1 MSDIQQNEILSALK
15 NVMDPDLGKNIVD
28 LGFIKGMEIKDG
40 KVSFDVELTTPA
52 CPVKEQLHQQC
63 VDEVKKLAW
72 VKEADVRMTARGQKQ
87 ANHGSIAQNPS
98 IKDIKNIVAVASGKG
113 GVGKSTSAV
122 NIAFALAQTGAKVGL
137 LDADIYGPSV
147 PLMTGA
153 TKPTKGHLNMV
164 EPPQVEG
171 IKIISVSMFSG
182 SNSANI
188 LRGPMA
194 ANVIKQ
200 FLSQVHWGELDYLII
215 DYPPGTGDIQL
226 TLSQIVPID
235 AAVVVTTP
243 QEVALIDVRKAV
255 SMFDTLKVPVAGVI
269 ETMSYFI
276 CDGCDKKHY
285 IFSDGGGEKT
295 AENYGVPYL
304 GGVPIDPKVVAGAD
318 SGKPVVKYQPDSI
331 GAGAYIEIAG
341 NVVRQIAIL
350 QNLEGQALNNFNL
363 KWKVAS

>member
-1 MSDIQQNEILSALK
+1 
-15 NVMDPDLGKNIVD
+15 
-28 LGFIKGMEIKDG
+28 
-40 KVSFDVELTTPA
+40 
-52 CPVKEQLHQQC
+52 
-63 VDEVKKLAW
+63 
-72 VKEADVRMTARGQKQ
+72 
-87 ANHGSIAQNPS
+87 
-98 IKDIKNIVAVASGKG
+98 
-113 GVGKSTSAV
+113 
-122 NIAFALAQTGAKVGL
+122 
-137 LDADIYGPSV
+137 
-147 PLMTGA
+147 
-153 TKPTKGHLNMV
+153 MV